1 MPQSPEKNKPV
12 LVKKK
17 YFLALIVVT
26 ILGTQNMLAQKR
38 IDIGIK
44 GGLSIPNLTTG
55 STANPVNSGYG
66 SRLGADFAMHAEF
79 HLSKHFSFQP
89 QLQYSQQGGRK
100 DGNQAF
106 VVPPGM
112 AAMFPPGEVPP
123 YLYADYKSVARINYL
138 MLSTLAKYR
147 LPLGRSFTG
156 YVAAGPFVSIV
167 LSAKNISSGSSIIY
181 LDAQQTTPLV
191 PTPQSV
197 DNTENIKSDLRP
209 VNAGING
216 HAGISYQ
223 LRMGAVFIEGGG
235 NYGLITIQQNEANG
249 KNNTGAA
256 TVSLGYQFML
266 R

>member
-1 MPQSPEKNKPV
+1 M
-12 LVKKK
+12 KKK

-26 ILGTQNMLAQKR
+26 ILGTQNMLAQQR

-79 HLSKHFSFQP
+79 HLSNHFSFQP

-106 VVPPGM
+106 AVPPDM
-112 AAMFPPGEVPP
+112 TAMFPPGEVPP
-123 YLYADYKSVARINYL
+123 YLYADYKSVAKINYL

-147 LPLGRSFTG
+147 LALSKNFTG

-167 LSAKNISSGSSIIY
+167 LSAKNITSGASIIY

-191 PTPQSV
+191 STPQSF
-197 DNTENIKSDLRP
+197 DNTENIKPDLRP

-216 HAGISYQ
+216 HVGISYQ

-235 NYGLITIQQNEANG
+235 NYGLITIQQNDANG

-256 TVSLGYQFML
+256 TVSLGYQFTL

>member
-191 PTPQSV
+191 PTPQSF
-197 DNTENIKSDLRP
+197 DNT
-209 VNAGING
+209 G